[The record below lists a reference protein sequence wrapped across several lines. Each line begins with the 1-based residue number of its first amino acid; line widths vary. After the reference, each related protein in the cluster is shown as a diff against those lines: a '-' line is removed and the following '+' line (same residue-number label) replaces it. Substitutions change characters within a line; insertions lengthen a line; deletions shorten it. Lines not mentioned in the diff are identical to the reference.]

1 MDCSRCITLENA
13 RVRLRPLEASDFD
26 DLKAVIFDPEI
37 WRFTTTPNPGDAVGL
52 AAYLTQA
59 AHDRAQHRR
68 YPFAII
74 DRTSGRVVG
83 STSYGSFALED
94 KRLEI
99 GWTWLGRD
107 FQRTGLNRAVKHL
120 LLKYAF
126 GELGCERVELKTD
139 ALNWQSR
146 EAMRRMGATE
156 EGTLRSHMP
165 TQGGRRRDSVYFSI
179 LKPEW
184 DVLRKTVFQEFDARG

>member
-13 RVRLRPLEASDFD
+13 RVRLRPLEAADFE
-26 DLKAVIFDPEI
+26 DLKVVIFDDEV
-37 WRFTTTPNPGDAVGL
+37 WRFTTMPNPGDAVGL

-59 AHDRAQHRR
+59 MQDREKHAR

-74 DRTSGRVVG
+74 DRQSGRVVG
-83 STSYGSFALED
+83 STSYGSFAMPD

-107 FQRTGLNRAVKHL
+107 FQRTGLNRAAKHL

-139 ALNWQSR
+139 ARNWQSR

-156 EGTLRSHMP
+156 EGTLRSHMFA
-165 TQGGRRRDSVYFSI
+165 QGGLRRDSVYFSV

-184 DVLRKTVFQEFDARG
+184 DALRQTVFREFDARG

>member
-1 MDCSRCITLENA
+1 MDFTRCITLEND
-13 RVRLRPLEASDFD
+13 RVRLRPLELTDFE

-37 WRFTTTPNPGDAVGL
+37 WRFTVDPNPGDAVGL
-52 AAYLTQA
+52 AGYLTKA
-59 AHDRAQHRR
+59 MRERKKGLR
-68 YPFAII
+68 YPFAIV
-74 DRTSGRVVG
+74 DKQSGRVVG
-83 STSYGSFALED
+83 STSYGNLALAD
-94 KRLEI
+94 HRLEI
-99 GWTWLGRD
+99 GWTWLGAD
-107 FQRTGLNRAVKHL
+107 YQRTGLNRAAKHL

-139 ALNWQSR
+139 ALNWKSR

-156 EGTLRSHMP
+156 EGILRSHMV

-184 DVLRKTVFQEFDARG
+184 DMLRMTIFQEFDARG